1 MRPGMYD
8 SFHVMPIQRRGVG
21 VLPPARDA
29 VVAGPLCE
37 PGDTFT
43 QSVGGVVLPRALSDA
58 PPVSGPLSV
67 HDTRA
72 YGASLSSKHNTRPL
86 AAETLVYNGQAR
98 LIRRPSPDSRSK
110 RAGSPS
116 AR

>member
-1 MRPGMYD
+1 MAWACC
-8 SFHVMPIQRRGVG
+8 RRS
-21 VLPPARDA
+21 DA